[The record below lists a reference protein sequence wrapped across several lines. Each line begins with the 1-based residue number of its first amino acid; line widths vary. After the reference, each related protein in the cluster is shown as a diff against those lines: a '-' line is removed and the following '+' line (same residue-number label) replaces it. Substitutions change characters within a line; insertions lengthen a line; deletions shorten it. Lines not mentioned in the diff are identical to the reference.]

1 MKQTDLDICNT
12 LTLSLQH
19 IFELLLFC
27 GINHALFNCGL
38 GVWLQDVH
46 PVGFSPVSRIVLSN
60 RHNNAISQTQPQQS
74 DSKAAPPDKPAATR
88 QQAVP
93 CAVQAMHIDV
103 QEAAKERVAAQKTM
117 HDENMAMFGQFLV

>member
-1 MKQTDLDICNT
+1 M
-12 LTLSLQH
+12 
-19 IFELLLFC
+19 
-27 GINHALFNCGL
+27 FNCGL

-46 PVGFSPVSRIVLSN
+46 PAGFSPVSRIVLSN
-60 RHNNAISQTQPQQS
+60 RHNNAISQTQQS
-74 DSKAAPPDKPAATR
+74 DSKAAPPEKPAATR
-88 QQAVP
+88 QQAVQ